1 MTEQENEFA
10 KFSNSIKEKSANT
23 QRSYVSQYK
32 KLKELMWF
40 KNGEGKK
47 VEDVRFNGKDLG
59 DILDTDIIKKI
70 KMLPNVNT
78 QQAQLNIAI
87 AIHRSAGKTQDK
99 DSPLIKARENNK
111 TGIKE
116 IIKDTNLKLQQ
127 KLPSYQQVVDYTDN
141 LFEIGDWKGFI
152 INWMILNYQVR
163 NVDLN
168 FDIVMKK
175 KEATDKTKNYIWL
188 GQNKVV
194 YIRNVY
200 KTAETYGQKIYTI
213 TDPRVVV
220 ALKRIKAHQ
229 KHGEAKGTFIP
240 NENQVGYYVLN
251 ATMDKMGE
259 GNMFKIV
266 VNHFSHD
273 LQKIHEISKHRGS
286 SMDVISTNYD
296 IANV

>member
-1 MTEQENEFA
+1 MTDEFA
-10 KFSNSIKEKSANT
+10 KFSKSIEGKSANT
-23 QRSYVSQYK
+23 IRSYISQYK
-32 KLKELMWF
+32 KLHKLL
-40 KNGEGKK
+40 
-47 VEDVRFNGKDLG
+47 GKD
-59 DILDTDIIKKI
+59 IIEFSEAVIIAKI
-70 KMLPNVNT
+70 TELPNVNS
-78 QQAQLNIAI
+78 QQALLNIAI
-87 AIHRSAGKTQDK
+87 AIHRDAEQVVDK
-99 DSPLIKARENNK
+99 LIARREVNK
-111 TGIKE
+111 KGIMAN
-116 IIKDTNLKLQQ
+116 IKDTNLKLQQ

-141 LFEIGDWKGFI
+141 LFEIGDWKAFI
-152 INWMILNYQVR
+152 INWLILNYQVR

-175 KEATDKTKNYIWL
+175 KEANDKTKNYIWL
-188 GQNKVV
+188 GQKKVV

-200 KTAETYGQKIYTI
+200 KTADTYGAKTYTI
-213 TDPRVVV
+213 TDARVIV

-229 KHGEAKGTFIP
+229 KHGEAEGTFIP

-259 GNMFKIV
+259 GNMFKII

-296 IANV
+296 IKNV